1 MQNIYILSLGC
12 PKNLADSENML
23 GILQKEGYQIV
34 DQPQIAD
41 VIIVNTCGFIQSAKE
56 ESIEETLQMAE
67 YKKTGQCKKLIL
79 AGCLSQRYAK
89 ELLIELTEVD
99 AVTGAHAWPD
109 IACIV
114 KRTLNSERFIFL
126 PEQPEFKTVLPRLL
140 TEASNT
146 AYLKIAEGCDNVCS
160 YCAIPLIRGPYVSKP
175 LDIVLSEARQLAKN
189 GIREIVLVAQD
200 VTRYGE
206 DFSGKLILPD
216 LLQQLCHIDGIEW
229 IRILYAYPQNI
240 TDELI
245 ETIAKQDKICKYID
259 IPLQH
264 ISDTVLNR
272 MNRRD
277 CKTGIINLLNKMRKN
292 IPDLCIRTTFIV
304 GFPGETEEE
313 FAELIHFV
321 EEQRFDRVGIFT
333 YSLEEGTVAAD
344 MQQLEDSI
352 KEERYKQLS
361 VVQAQISEQINISL
375 EGKELIVIIDD
386 IDEDE
391 SIVLARSYR
400 EAPEIDGVIYL
411 ENTKNLIKGKFVKAR
426 VEQGFTYDLLAEVI
440 N

>member
-34 DQPQIAD
+34 EQPQIAD

-89 ELLIELTEVD
+89 ELLLELTEVD
-99 AVTGAHAWPD
+99 AVTGAHAWTD

-126 PEQPEFKTVLPRLL
+126 PEQPELKTVLPRLL
-140 TEASNT
+140 MEAGNT

-189 GIREIVLVAQD
+189 GISEIVLVAQD

-277 CKTGIINLLNKMRKN
+277 CKAEIIDLLNKMRKN
-292 IPDLCIRTTFIV
+292 IPNLCIRTTFIV

-361 VVQAQISEQINISL
+361 AVQAQISEQINISL
-375 EGKELIVIIDD
+375 EGKELTVIIDD
-386 IDEDE
+386 INEDE

-411 ENTKNLIKGKFVKAR
+411 ENAKNLTKGKFVKAR